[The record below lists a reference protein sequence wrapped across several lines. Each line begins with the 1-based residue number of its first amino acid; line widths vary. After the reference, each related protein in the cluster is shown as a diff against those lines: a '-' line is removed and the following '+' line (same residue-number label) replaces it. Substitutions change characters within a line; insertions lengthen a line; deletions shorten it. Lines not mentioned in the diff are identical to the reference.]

1 MFSKACE
8 YALRATIYIAQKS
21 SEEKKVG
28 IDEIAKAIDSPQH
41 FTGKILQ
48 FLSRDNVISSVK
60 GPNGG
65 FFITPKQKQLP
76 VRAVLHALDEDAVL
90 EKCVLGLKQCSESK
104 PCPMHAQ
111 YKSIRQQ
118 LSQLFEGKTIDQL
131 AGDINDGIAFINNKN
146 LKDKNR
152 T

>member
-65 FFITPKQKQLP
+65 FFITSKQKQLP
-76 VRAVLHALDEDAVL
+76 VRAVLHALDEDTLL
-90 EKCVLGLKQCSESK
+90 EKCVLGLKLCSEIK

-111 YKSIRQQ
+111 YKFIKQQ
-118 LSQLFEGKTIDQL
+118 LIKLFESRTIDQL
-131 AGDINDGIAFINNKN
+131 AGDITDGIAFINNKK
-146 LKDKNR
+146 LKNKK
-152 T
+152 